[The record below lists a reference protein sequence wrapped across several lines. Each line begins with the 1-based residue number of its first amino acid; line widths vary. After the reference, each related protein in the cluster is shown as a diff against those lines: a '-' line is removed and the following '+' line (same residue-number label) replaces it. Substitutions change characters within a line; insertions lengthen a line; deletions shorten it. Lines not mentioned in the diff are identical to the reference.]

1 MCITSQLCSSPTC
14 CMLLLSLSLRVS
26 RLPCSS
32 SSSSSSWAI
41 FPSRRRLSSLFMDL
55 QTQAGIAQTQAGIA
69 QTQAGIAQTQD
80 GIAQTQAGIAQTTH
94 RSTYSTLTSDIT
106 TALSSLKLITFCLPV
121 SENYSCDVKIIFLLT
136 FQSCWSARRPSHL
149 SRSQPVCVPS
159 LQRPAPT
166 GTVRPHAGQLD
177 INHWLYFSLR
187 FISRGF
193 TTAPT

>member
-55 QTQAGIAQTQAGIA
+55 QTQAGIAQTQ
-69 QTQAGIAQTQD
+69 D
-80 GIAQTQAGIAQTTH
+80 GIAQTQADIAQTTH